1 MMKKQLY
8 LDIVNHLKTIKDE
21 NGIQLFQH
29 FDLWNQQVAFL
40 EENTSFNLPAVFV
53 EFTPHTWQTLGN
65 RKQCAD
71 LTIRLHIVTQWFSD
85 TADYVPEEF
94 MLKAVEYLDIIDK
107 VVAALQNFAPAN
119 ANAWMR
125 TRSIPNHD
133 HGRYV
138 DSIEEYICNIVDTS
152 AVQLKQQVTAAPV
165 IVKE

>member
-1 MMKKQLY
+1 MKKQLY
-8 LDIVNHLKTIKDE
+8 LDIVEQLKTITSADGE
-21 NGIQLFQH
+21 QLFQH

-107 VVAALQNFAPAN
+107 VVASMQNFAPTN

-138 DSIEEYICNIVDTS
+138 DSIEEYVCNIVDTS
-152 AVQLKQQVTAAPV
+152 AVPHPQYATVTPVVLK
-165 IVKE
+165 E

>member
-1 MMKKQLY
+1 MKKQLY
-8 LDIVNHLKTIKDE
+8 LDIVEQLKTITSADGE
-21 NGIQLFQH
+21 QLFQH

-53 EFTPHTWQTLGN
+53 EFTQHTWQTLGN

-107 VVAALQNFAPAN
+107 VFAVMQNFAPTN

-138 DSIEEYICNIVDTS
+138 DSIEEYVCNIVDTS
-152 AVQLKQQVTAAPV
+152 AVPQPQYATVTPVVLK
-165 IVKE
+165 E

>member
-1 MMKKQLY
+1 MKKQLY
-8 LDIVNHLKTIKDE
+8 LDIVEQLKTITNSDGE
-21 NGIQLFQH
+21 ALFQH

-40 EENTSFNLPAVFV
+40 EEETPFNLPAVFV

-65 RKQCAD
+65 RKQAAD
-71 LTIRLHIVTQWFSD
+71 LTVRLHIVTQWFSD

-94 MLKAVEYLDIIDK
+94 MLQAVAYLDIIDK
-107 VVAALQNFAPAN
+107 VVAAMQNFAPAN

-138 DSIEEYICNIVDTS
+138 DSIEEYVCNIVDTS
-152 AVQLKQQVTAAPV
+152 AVPQPQYATVNPV
-165 IVKE
+165 VIKEL

>member
-1 MMKKQLY
+1 MKKQLY
-8 LDIVNHLKTIKDE
+8 LDIVEQLKTITNSD
-21 NGIQLFQH
+21 GSRLFQH

-40 EENTSFNLPAVFV
+40 EEETPFLLPAIFI

-94 MLKAVEYLDIIDK
+94 MLQAVAYLDIIDK
-107 VVAALQNFAPAN
+107 VVAAMQNFAPTN

-138 DSIEEYICNIVDTS
+138 DSIEEYVCNIVDTS
-152 AVQLKQQVTAAPV
+152 AVPHPQYATVTPVVLK
-165 IVKE
+165 E

>member
-29 FDLWNQQVAFL
+29 FDLWNRQVDFL
-40 EENTSFNLPAVFV
+40 EEETPFNLPAVFI
-53 EFTPHTWQTLGN
+53 EFLPHSWQTLGN

-71 LTIRLHIVTQWFSD
+71 LTIRLHIVTPWFSD
-85 TADYVPEEF
+85 TADYVPDEF
-94 MLKAVEYLDIIDK
+94 QQQAVCYLDTIDK
-107 VVAALQNFAPAN
+107 VVAAMQNFAPSN
-119 ANAWMR
+119 SNQWMR
-125 TRSIPNHD
+125 TQSIPNHD

-152 AVQLKQQVTAAPV
+152 AVQHKQQVSLSPV
-165 IVKE
+165 ILKE

>member
-1 MMKKQLY
+1 MKKQLY
-8 LDIVNHLKTIKDE
+8 LDIVEQLKTITDTDG
-21 NGIQLFQH
+21 NQLFQH

-40 EENTSFNLPAVFV
+40 EEETPFNLPAVFV
-53 EFTPHTWQTLGN
+53 EFTPHSWQTLGN

-107 VVAALQNFAPAN
+107 VVAVMQNFAPTN

-138 DSIEEYICNIVDTS
+138 DSIEEYVCNIIDTS
-152 AVQLKQQVTAAPV
+152 AVEERKLVTVTPVVLK
-165 IVKE
+165 E